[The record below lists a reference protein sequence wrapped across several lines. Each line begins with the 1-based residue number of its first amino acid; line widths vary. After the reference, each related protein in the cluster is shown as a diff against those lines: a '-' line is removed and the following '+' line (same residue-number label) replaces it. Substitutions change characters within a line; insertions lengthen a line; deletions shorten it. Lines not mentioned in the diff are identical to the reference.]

1 MRSDRGGDGERRW
14 LRNAGLAMQMGLS
27 LVAGIVVGW
36 GIGYWLDRLLG
47 TEPWLM
53 VLFTLLG
60 IASGFLEMFRIAQ
73 RLSQEGEDP
82 PRGCPGG

>member
-1 MRSDRGGDGERRW
+1 MRPQREGGSERRW
-14 LRNAGLAMQMGLS
+14 MRQAALAMQMGVS
-27 LVAGIVVGW
+27 LVASTAIGW
-36 GIGYWLDRLLG
+36 GIGHWLDRWFG

-73 RLSQEGEDP
+73 RLLQEEEP
-82 PRGCPGG
+82 PGQD